1 MDDPTGAVPPA
12 STGGGAREE
21 VVANGV
27 AFLLHPRVQQ
37 APLSQR
43 ITFLERKVRVLGRSM
58 GSMDWCLVG
67 GRDGDGRLRFKVDRR
82 PPATIYPQHP
92 YTNRA

>member
-1 MDDPTGAVPPA
+1 MFINALPQFNRPGRDQMDDPTGAAPPA

-21 VVANGV
+21 MVANGV

-43 ITFLERKVRVLGRSM
+43 ITFLERKVRVLGR
-58 GSMDWCLVG
+58 
-67 GRDGDGRLRFKVDRR
+67 
-82 PPATIYPQHP
+82 
-92 YTNRA
+92 